1 MRDRLG
7 TLLGPA
13 PSFLLDPSDRLT
25 SMGIPMQSQGT
36 FGLGVYSFADA
47 ARFIGAKPREL
58 RRWTLGYPHKT
69 RSGEE
74 SFSSPLW
81 RTQLADTD
89 FEGLG
94 FKDLIELRFV
104 HAFRNEGVSLQ
115 VIRRTL
121 EVARER
127 FSTPYPFTCKRF
139 RTDGKR
145 IFMEVVE
152 ESGDESLVDVEKQ
165 QNVIQKVIGPSLREG
180 VELDMHGEA
189 SRWFPLRG
197 SKSIVFDPARKFG
210 QPILAEFD
218 IPTIAIFDAV
228 RAEGGNEKRVAK
240 LYEVP
245 LAAVRK
251 ALEFESRTPS
261 A

>member
-1 MRDRLG
+1 
-7 TLLGPA
+7 
-13 PSFLLDPSDRLT
+13 
-25 SMGIPMQSQGT
+25 MGIPMQSQGT
-36 FGLGVYSFADA
+36 FGVGVYSFADA

-58 RRWTLGYPHKT
+58 RRWALGYAHKS
-69 RSGEE
+69 RGGDEA
-74 SFSSPLW
+74 FSSPLW

-89 FEGLG
+89 IEGLG

-104 HAFRNEGVSLQ
+104 HAFRDEGVSMQ

-127 FSTPYPFTCKRF
+127 LSAPYPFTCKKF

-152 ESGDESLVDVEKQ
+152 ETGDESLVDVERQ

-180 VELDMHGEA
+180 VELDMQGEA
-189 SRWFPLRG
+189 SRWFPLKN
-197 SKSIVFDPARKFG
+197 SKAIVFDPARKFG
-210 QPILAEFD
+210 QPILAEYD
-218 IPTIAIFDAV
+218 VPTVAIADAV
-228 RAEGGNEKRVAK
+228 RAEHGNERRVAK
-240 LYEVP
+240 LYDVP

-251 ALEFESRTPS
+251 AVEFESRVPV